1 MANRSFARG
10 EPTIEDVFRYE
21 AIVHLAHMPE
31 PIQSVFL
38 QQHVPGWEASMLK
51 DLCIWYFLS
60 PVYAKDAPQAAEME
74 AIELPLVFG
83 ICCPCYTAIEEC
95 MIRAWYTATFVVTIS
110 LGFFQTRPAS
120 RQSS

>member
-1 MANRSFARG
+1 
-10 EPTIEDVFRYE
+10 
-21 AIVHLAHMPE
+21 
-31 PIQSVFL
+31 
-38 QQHVPGWEASMLK
+38 MLK

-95 MIRAWYTATFVVTIS
+95 MIRAWYTATFVVIIS
-110 LGFFQTRPAS
+110 LPGIFPNSS
-120 RQSS
+120 RKLAK